1 MNEILNTFEDTNG
14 FVDEM
19 IDDRIYGDALTEEVV
34 NLVDID
40 DLNVRSFGVNVTHN
54 NIVSVDD
61 LVMSSEEERNNLNHV
76 IGLQVTVPFALEE
89 LEIPLDMSI
98 LTGETQHES
107 IVVGINNNLNVESL
121 TEKNIVIN
129 NVLSNDTIS
138 RNASG
143 ENAEVYKSG
152 CWFAY

>member
-1 MNEILNTFEDTNG
+1 LDGIVNEILNTFEDANG

-89 LEIPLDMSI
+89 LEIPLS
-98 LTGETQHES
+98 
-107 IVVGINNNLNVESL
+107 NVQNKKEICL
-121 TEKNIVIN
+121 F
-129 NVLSNDTIS
+129 L
-138 RNASG
+138 
-143 ENAEVYKSG
+143 
-152 CWFAY
+152 